1 MRNILILPALAFTI
15 LSSFNNKTMAIN
27 DSPNHDNEEKIL
39 DSAKWTLTKIF
50 NSDSFLQV
58 SGAKAFIRFNRSEGR
73 INGNGSCNSFGGK
86 LSVDGNSLKLGN
98 IFSTKM
104 YRNEVPAIE
113 NEFFSQLQK
122 VTRYTLNEKKLILFN
137 GDDAVLEFE
146 GG

>member
-15 LSSFNNKTMAIN
+15 LSSFNKKTMAIN
-27 DSPNHDNEEKIL
+27 DSPNHGTEEKML
-39 DSAKWTLTKIF
+39 DSAKWTLIRVF
-50 NSDSFLQV
+50 NNDSFMQV
-58 SGAKAFIRFNRSEGR
+58 SGTKAFIRFNSSEGR

-86 LSVDGNSLKLGN
+86 LSVDGNSLKLAN

-104 YRNEVPAIE
+104 YCNEVQAIE

-122 VTRYTLNEKKLILFN
+122 VTGYTIHEKKLILFN

-146 GG
+146 AG